1 MKKKQSDTKYQVD
14 YGIIYNK
21 RYLTE
26 DIQVN
31 MVKGSEML
39 QLQITIITVTVNARC
54 YLHSCQV
61 ELISKYVLGVFPL
74 FLSLLC
80 FLLHNI
86 FLMFFFSLESLIG
99 RFD

>member
-1 MKKKQSDTKYQVD
+1 MKKKQSDTKYQVN

-21 RYLTE
+21 WYLTE
-26 DIQVN
+26 DIKVN

-54 YLHSCQV
+54 YYLHSCQV

-74 FLSLLC
+74 FLSL
-80 FLLHNI
+80 HNI
-86 FLMFFFSLESLIG
+86 FLMFLFSLESLIG
-99 RFD
+99 LFD